1 MLVYSSSALARPHS
15 LHFIVL
21 LPRFWTASECMRAMS
36 SSVQAM
42 HRPEPARCVHWR
54 VEKEARSLGRRHEAH
69 CRVFR
74 TASAVRRSISVHGTH
89 FANFPLRHCDGVY
102 ADCALGC

>member
-1 MLVYSSSALARPHS
+1 VLVYSSSALARPHS

-21 LPRFWTASECMRAMS
+21 LPRFSTALAFALASS

-42 HRPEPARCVHWR
+42 HRPDPARCVHWR
-54 VEKEARSLGRRHEAH
+54 VEKEARSLDRRHEAH
-69 CRVFR
+69 CRVDR
-74 TASAVRRSISVHGTH
+74 TASAIRRSISVHGTH
-89 FANFPLRHCDGVY
+89 FASRPFRHCDIVK